1 MQLDKLEFDEGGL
14 DMIETIILCSILAII
29 VFGIQFVLC
38 SKANKKAVK
47 HIPVYIIIALYA
59 IALTL
64 CLVDWLG
71 GSGGVAIWVIF
82 AFIISIANTVALVAD
97 IIAWVVHKQIQKNKK

>member
-1 MQLDKLEFDEGGL
+1 
-14 DMIETIILCSILAII
+14 MIETIILCSILAII

-38 SKANKKAVK
+38 TKANKKSVK
-47 HIPVYIIIALYA
+47 YIPVYIIITLYA
-59 IALTL
+59 IALVL

-71 GSGGVAIWVIF
+71 GSSGVAIGVIF

-97 IIAWVVHKQIQKNKK
+97 IVAWVVYKQIKKKKK

>member
-1 MQLDKLEFDEGGL
+1 
-14 DMIETIILCSILAII
+14 MIETIILCSILDII

-38 SKANKKAVK
+38 NKANNKSVK
-47 HIPVYIIIALYA
+47 YIPVYIIIALYA
-59 IALTL
+59 IALVL

-71 GSGGVAIWVIF
+71 GSGGVAIGVIF

-97 IIAWVVHKQIQKNKK
+97 IVAWVVYKQIQKKKK

>member
-1 MQLDKLEFDEGGL
+1 
-14 DMIETIILCSILAII
+14 MIETIILCSILAII

-38 SKANKKAVK
+38 NKANNKSVK
-47 HIPVYIIIALYA
+47 SIPVYIILALYA
-59 IALTL
+59 IALIL
-64 CLVDWLG
+64 CLVDWLD

-97 IIAWVVHKQIQKNKK
+97 VVAWVVYKQIQKKKT